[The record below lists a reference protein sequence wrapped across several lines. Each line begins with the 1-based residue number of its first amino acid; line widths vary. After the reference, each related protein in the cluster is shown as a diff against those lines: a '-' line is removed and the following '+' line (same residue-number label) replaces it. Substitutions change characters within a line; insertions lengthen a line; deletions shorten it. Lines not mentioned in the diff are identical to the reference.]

1 MSDNKKYYYLKLK
14 DNYFDQDNIRVLEA
28 QENGYIYSLIIL
40 KLYLKSVKHEG
51 RLMMTEKIPY
61 DPRRLDILARVLN
74 HDVAHIKD
82 ALRLA
87 QELDIIA
94 LMETGEI
101 WMTDIQNF
109 IGHSSTEADR
119 KREYRKKIDGQMSR
133 QLVDKYPPELEK
145 EIESEIEIKRE
156 RKKKP
161 SAKAVST
168 VNPLYHLIQQFY
180 LLKNNNQ
187 FPNFGKE
194 GKAIHRIVEMAER
207 YFPENTSSF
216 LQAMMKGHYMAYKEK
231 VWFTKNG
238 LLPSGLSANW
248 GAVVELIKTSQPEEA
263 QWMKDIRER
272 EANENK

>member
-145 EIESEIEIKRE
+145 ELESESELEIKRE

-161 SAKAVST
+161 SPPKHKHGRYKRVLLTDDEYQKVQDES
-168 VNPLYHLIQQFY
+168 LLMY
-180 LLKNNNQ
+180 LDNLD
-187 FPNFGKE
+187 E
-194 GKAIHRIVEMAER
+194 YIE
-207 YFPENTSSF
+207 
-216 LQAMMKGHYMAYKEK
+216 MKGDKYKSHIATMRAWKRKDEPKAQPKKK
-231 VWFTKNG
+231 VNYAEGW
-238 LLPSGLSANW
+238 
-248 GAVVELIKTSQPEEA
+248 
-263 QWMKDIRER
+263 
-272 EANENK
+272 